1 MSEEIEVSITL
12 RDAEYIYDYIWD
24 MPASAIKDNI
34 LGKIYKWDRKRT
46 PPKLPLNVSEELS
59 KPIKIHPSEM

>member
-1 MSEEIEVSITL
+1 MSEEVKVCISL

-24 MPASAIKDNI
+24 MPDSAIKDNI

-46 PPKLPLNVSEELS
+46 ASELLPKG
-59 KPIKIHPSEM
+59 KPGEIIYEN